1 MQAKKGR
8 SEAGS
13 VASKAKK
20 GGNPLS
26 GVSNP
31 LSGGGDAKKAGK
43 SVASKASKTASK
55 AGAKVTCSYISLLA
69 LSVAEVLNFL
79 LTCTVMMCW
88 AFIASRCDEVALS
101 RDRGARPCSVLSVN
115 RRQV

>member
-8 SEAGS
+8 SAAGS

-43 SVASKASKTASK
+43 SIASKASKTASK
-55 AGAKVTCSYISLLA
+55 AGAKVTKSPHHSA
-69 LSVAEVLNFL
+69 A
-79 LTCTVMMCW
+79 
-88 AFIASRCDEVALS
+88 ASCV
-101 RDRGARPCSVLSVN
+101 
-115 RRQV
+115 

>member
-1 MQAKKGR
+1 MFPDCSISNKIVFTDCSISNAIICGIMQAKKGR
-8 SEAGS
+8 SAAGS

-43 SVASKASKTASK
+43 SIASKASKTASK
-55 AGAKVTCSYISLLA
+55 AGAKVTKSPHHSA
-69 LSVAEVLNFL
+69 A
-79 LTCTVMMCW
+79 
-88 AFIASRCDEVALS
+88 ASCV
-101 RDRGARPCSVLSVN
+101 
-115 RRQV
+115 